1 LEIRNQYYYLC
12 SIQLV
17 LYYMK
22 NKKELSEQ
30 LLEAWE
36 ETHKKG
42 QLTLWIFLALRSG
55 PKYVS
60 EIKSFIETNT
70 AQTIICEEQSL
81 YRALRK
87 FQVIEMA
94 GFNPGKGDGGPDR
107 KYYFITPMGED
118 ILDRFIERN
127 IRLFFKPE
135 IESLMTRKQQ
145 NQTKS

>member
-1 LEIRNQYYYLC
+1 MEIPNQYYYLC
-12 SIQLV
+12 SIHLV

-22 NKKELSEQ
+22 NKKEISEQ

-42 QLTLWIFLALRSG
+42 QLTLWIFLALRDG

-60 EIKSFIETNT
+60 EIKVFIEINTN
-70 AQTIICEEQSL
+70 QIIICEEQSL

-87 FQVIEMA
+87 FQQVEMT
-94 GFNPGKGDGGPDR
+94 GFNPGKGQGGPER
-107 KYYFITPMGED
+107 KYYYITPMGED

-127 IRLFFKPE
+127 IRLFFQPE
-135 IESLMTRKQQ
+135 IENLMTRKQSK
-145 NQTKS
+145 NS

>member
-1 LEIRNQYYYLC
+1 
-12 SIQLV
+12 
-17 LYYMK
+17 MK

-42 QLTLWIFLALRSG
+42 LLTLWIFLALRDG

-60 EIKSFIETNT
+60 EIKNFIELNT
-70 AQTIICEEQSL
+70 GQTIVCEEQSL

-87 FQVIEMA
+87 FQQVEMT

-107 KYYFITPMGED
+107 KYYYLTPMGED
-118 ILDRFIERN
+118 ILDHFIDRN
-127 IRLFFKPE
+127 IRLFFRPE
-135 IESLMTRKQQ
+135 IENLMTRKQQ
-145 NQTKS
+145 KHS

>member
-1 LEIRNQYYYLC
+1 
-12 SIQLV
+12 
-17 LYYMK
+17 MK

-42 QLTLWIFLALRSG
+42 QLTLWIFLALRDG

-70 AQTIICEEQSL
+70 SQTIICEEQSL

-87 FQVIEMA
+87 FQQVEMT
-94 GFNPGKGDGGPDR
+94 GYNPGKGDGGPDR
-107 KYYFITPMGED
+107 KYYYLTPMGEG
-118 ILDRFIERN
+118 ILDQFIERN
-127 IRLFFKPE
+127 IRLFFRPE
-135 IESLMTRKQQ
+135 IQNLMTRKQQ
-145 NQTKS
+145 LQTQTKS

>member
-1 LEIRNQYYYLC
+1 MQ
-12 SIQLV
+12 
-17 LYYMK
+17 
-22 NKKELSEQ
+22 NKKNLSEQ

-42 QLTLWIFLALRSG
+42 QLTLWIFLALRDG

-60 EIKSFIETNT
+60 EIRSFIETNT
-70 AQTIICEEQSL
+70 GQTIICEEQSL

-87 FQVIEMA
+87 FQQVEMT

-107 KYYFITPMGED
+107 KYYYITPMGED

-127 IRLFFKPE
+127 IRLFFLPE
-135 IESLMTRKQQ
+135 IEGLMKRKPTQQ
-145 NQTKS
+145 S